1 MNVALLF
8 VIVVFAVIVAI
19 WIFIQLLT
27 GVAIL
32 SVFAFWVLK
41 GLGKLL
47 GIGLIQMPGYEIIGE
62 PLTDEF
68 KINARAKLAPDM
80 WTDGRRMYFDFG
92 GKSYSLA
99 ADLEGARRRK
109 NQLLAEATTMSAE
122 AVK

>member
-1 MNVALLF
+1 MSLFLF
-8 VIVVFAVIVAI
+8 VFVVVAVIIAI

-32 SVFAFWVLK
+32 SVFAYWVLK

-47 GIGLIQMPGYEIIGE
+47 GIALIQKPVYEIIGE

-68 KINARAKLAPDM
+68 KTNARGKLAPDI

-99 ADLEGARRRK
+99 TDLEGARRRK
-109 NQLLAEATTMSAE
+109 NQLIAEATTTRAKALDE
-122 AVK
+122 

>member
-1 MNVALLF
+1 MSLFLF
-8 VIVVFAVIVAI
+8 VFVVVAVIIAI

-32 SVFAFWVLK
+32 SVFAYWVLK

-47 GIGLIQMPGYEIIGE
+47 GIALIQKPVYEIIGE

-68 KINARAKLAPDM
+68 KTTLAPDI

-92 GKSYSLA
+92 EKSYSLA
-99 ADLEGARRRK
+99 TDLEGARRRK
-109 NQLLAEATTMSAE
+109 NQLFAEATTTRAKALDE
-122 AVK
+122 